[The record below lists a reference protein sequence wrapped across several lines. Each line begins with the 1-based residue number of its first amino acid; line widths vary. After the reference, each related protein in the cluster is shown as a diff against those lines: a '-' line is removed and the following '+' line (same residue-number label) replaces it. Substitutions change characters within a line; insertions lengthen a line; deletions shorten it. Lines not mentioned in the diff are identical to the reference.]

1 MKRLA
6 VDCRAAP
13 LALVVVFTGLAVLE
27 VLWVGLLGVDTA
39 AV

>member
-1 MKRLA
+1 M
-6 VDCRAAP
+6 DCRAAP
-13 LALVVVFTGLAVLE
+13 VALVVVFAGLAVVE